1 MVARGIAAPSRGKK
15 LAANQM
21 PSSSQQ
27 KRKHE
32 DSCMDMCD
40 WMSGPPMEEDAWF
53 LSALIKL
60 VPRLTKESRNA
71 RTIRRAEN
79 TPFTSATH
87 TPRAPSSQPCCC
99 CFFTKAIGNK
109 GPRKRSLSS
118 VAHSPSSRR
127 PTNCLQNV
135 HTDISEHGSIAT
147 GRFLGLLPQV
157 CIGRGSW
164 HDRDATDN
172 ESSSTQCQTSPVG
185 RKSHEH
191 VKVNLQSRR
200 KLTRAPRRQLY
211 RRSSQRWFD
220 GGKTSLIFLFK
231 AADEKASCKANQL
244 VPSAGPVQKREDD
257 LARAVENEGFD
268 MRGPVG
274 QLWARELKS
283 TPELR
288 EQHANVVTKREDQA
302 RFRIAW
308 AKTQLENC
316 SRGRKNP
323 RAIHWW
329 TQTSECTMVSE
340 RSFKQRVA
348 ETIRPL

>member
-1 MVARGIAAPSRGKK
+1 MVERAHQDGREVAGVQGPDRSPSARVDHIESFDQCAEVLIGIADRYAAGHVQADDLQSEQDVQMVARGIAAPSRGKK

-53 LSALIKL
+53 LSALIRL

-127 PTNCLQNV
+127 STNCLQNV

-147 GRFLGLLPQV
+147 GRFLGQLPQV

-220 GGKTSLIFLFK
+220 GG
-231 AADEKASCKANQL
+231 
-244 VPSAGPVQKREDD
+244 
-257 LARAVENEGFD
+257 ENEFD
-268 MRGPVG
+268 IFVQGCR
-274 QLWARELKS
+274 
-283 TPELR
+283 
-288 EQHANVVTKREDQA
+288 
-302 RFRIAW
+302 
-308 AKTQLENC
+308 
-316 SRGRKNP
+316 
-323 RAIHWW
+323 
-329 TQTSECTMVSE
+329 
-340 RSFKQRVA
+340 
-348 ETIRPL
+348 